1 VRAVVTREKGCNDEL
16 RAWLPEGTV
25 VDEVPL
31 TTTHYFEVGDVVE
44 SLRADSRWGSFAA
57 LVASSARCARYV
69 PTVRIA
75 LRDGGLLLAVGNA
88 TAAALAEENLVVD
101 VVGRGS
107 AVNLA
112 PSLSDG
118 PVLVLG
124 AATPR
129 DELRAAIEAR
139 GIEVLSLAC
148 YETAPA
154 TLRGS
159 DEKRLRT
166 GDVIFIGAP
175 SAWTVARGLVRPDAL
190 VVVPGAT
197 TAEIVRGSHDNV
209 IEGWGPELKERLAGR
224 WHQRK
229 QRRNPAIG

>member
-1 VRAVVTREKGCNDEL
+1 MRAVVTREKGCNDEL
-16 RAWLPEGTV
+16 KSWLPEGAV

-31 TTTHYFEVGDVVE
+31 TTTHYFEVSDVLE
-44 SLRADSRWGSFAA
+44 SLRADPRWGSFAA
-57 LVASSARCARYV
+57 LVASSARCARYAAN
-69 PTVRIA
+69 VRVA
-75 LRDGGLLLAVGNA
+75 LRDGALLAAVGQA
-88 TAAALAEENLVVD
+88 TAAALVEENVVVD

-112 PSLSDG
+112 PSLKDG

-129 DELRAAIEAR
+129 DELRVALEAK
-139 GIEVLSLAC
+139 GIDVLSLAC

-154 TLRGS
+154 TLRES
-159 DEKRLRT
+159 DETTLRT
-166 GDVIFIGAP
+166 ADVVFIGAP

-197 TAEIVRGSHDNV
+197 TAQIVRGSHDNV

-224 WHQRK
+224 
-229 QRRNPAIG
+229 